1 MGFIRGV
8 IRGGM
13 GLDIRYTG
21 ECMIVYGD
29 CDESRFGELAMQS
42 LYRLV
47 FFEGVVNILYGRRAS
62 FVYVGLSV
70 ESTLLCWFYIVGSV
84 IIRIVVYGDLW

>member
-42 LYRLV
+42 LYRCV
-47 FFEGVVNILYGRRAS
+47 FVKV
-62 FVYVGLSV
+62 
-70 ESTLLCWFYIVGSV
+70 W
-84 IIRIVVYGDLW
+84 